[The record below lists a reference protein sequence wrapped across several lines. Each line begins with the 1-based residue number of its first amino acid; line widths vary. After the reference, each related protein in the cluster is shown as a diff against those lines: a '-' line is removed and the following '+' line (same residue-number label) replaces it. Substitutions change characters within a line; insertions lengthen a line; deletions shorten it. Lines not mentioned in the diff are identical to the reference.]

1 MALVAVGGYGRRE
14 LLPRSDLD
22 VLLLHGGRDDIAS
35 IADRIW
41 YPVWDSGAELDHA
54 VRTVPQARRVA
65 RADLKV
71 ALGLLSARH
80 VAGDPDLTERLRA
93 GALEDW
99 RSAAPARLAELHAA
113 HDERARTSGELA
125 FLLEPDLKEARGGL
139 RDVHAI
145 QAVAAAWVAPAPGP
159 KVRTAYEQILDARH
173 ALHEVTGR
181 RLDRLVLEE
190 QDEVARALGLLDGDV
205 LLRML
210 AGAARTVAYAVDH
223 AFRQADRLRGRRLR
237 RRQAERRPLADGVVE
252 QDGEVVLAR
261 AADPASDPALVLRA
275 AAAAAQAGLPLAPR
289 TLDRLTECPP
299 LPVPWPA
306 AARDALLSLLGAG
319 QAAVSVWEALDTEG
333 LVTALIPDWERVR
346 NRPQRN
352 PLHTF
357 TVDRHLAEAA
367 AQAAALTREVARP
380 DLLLLAALLHDV
392 GKGWP
397 GDHSVTG
404 EVVAR
409 DVGRRMGLPAPDV
422 ELVASAV
429 RLHLLLPMVA
439 TRRDLDDPVTVK
451 QVATTVRS
459 RVLLELLHALAIAD
473 GLATGPAAWNDW
485 KATLVA
491 DLVRRVEAVL
501 DGEPMPQPAPL
512 RDDQLALAA
521 EGAPAATVRGSEVTV
536 VAPDRPGLL
545 WRAAG
550 VLASHRLAVR
560 SANATSVGGTAVT
573 VFDVEPEFGDPPDAT
588 LVAADLRRMLL
599 GRLDVEDRLDR
610 RARAVRPR
618 AASVPA
624 PKVSLIDDASETATV
639 VEVRAHDA
647 PGLLWR
653 VGRALGD
660 CGLDVRAAR
669 VETLGAEVVDVF
681 YVTDGDG
688 KPLAADDLRRT
699 IVQSVL
705 AALGDLGRLTRPGLA
720 ATGRGYHGPFGSL
733 GVVFETLSDRL
744 TQVFSSLRGRG
755 RLSPADIDAT
765 CREIRIALL
774 EADVALPVV
783 RQFIARVKER
793 AGGEEVSAA
802 LNPAQQVIKIVNEEL
817 IGILGG
823 EERRLRFAKVPPT
836 VIMLAGLQGSG
847 KTTLAAKLALWLK
860 GQGNTP
866 MLVAADLQRPNAV
879 QQLAGGRR
887 AGGRPGLR
895 AVPRQRRRRPGGRR
909 PGLAGG
915 GQAPPAEHGHHR
927 HRGPHGRG
935 RGDDGAGRGDQG
947 RHAAGRDPVR
957 GRRDDRPG
965 RGGDRAGVPGRGRLR
980 RRGADQARRRRARRR
995 GAVHRGADRAADHVR
1010 VLGGEARG
1018 LRHVPSGPDGVAD
1031 PRPG

>member
-1 MALVAVGGYGRRE
+1 MTSFAADRARRTTQVDRWLAELLGAEAGVALVAVGGYGRRE

-22 VLLLHGGRDDIAS
+22 VLLLHGGRDDIAG

-99 RSAAPARLAELHAA
+99 RAAAPARLAELHEAR
-113 HDERARTSGELA
+113 DERARTSGELA

-159 KVRTAYEQILDARH
+159 RVRTAYEQILDARH

-223 AFRQADRLRGRRLR
+223 AFRQADRLPGRPGGGRRFR
-237 RRQAERRPLADGVVE
+237 RRPADRRPLADGVVE

-261 AADPASDPALVLRA
+261 AADPASDPPLVLRA

-306 AARDALLSLLGAG
+306 AARDAMLSLLGAG
-319 QAAVSVWEALDTEG
+319 QAAVGVWEALDTEG
-333 LVTALIPDWERVR
+333 LVAALIPDWERVR

-352 PLHTF
+352 PLHTY
-357 TVDRHLAEAA
+357 TVDRHLVEAA
-367 AQAAALTREVARP
+367 ARAAALTREVARP
-380 DLLLLAALLHDV
+380 DLLLLAALLHDM

-409 DVGRRMGLPAPDV
+409 DVVRRMGLPAADAD
-422 ELVASAV
+422 LVASAV

-451 QVATTVRS
+451 QVAAAVRS
-459 RVLLELLHALAIAD
+459 RALLELLHALAIAD

-501 DGEPMPQPAPL
+501 DGEPTPRPAPL
-512 RDDQLALAA
+512 REDQLALAA
-521 EGAPAATVRGSEVTV
+521 GGGPAATVRGSEVTV

-560 SANATSVGGTAVT
+560 SADATSVGSTAVS

-588 LVAADLRRMLL
+588 LVAADLRRMLQ

-618 AASVPA
+618 AAAIPA
-624 PKVSLIDDASETATV
+624 PRVSLVDDASDTATV

-653 VGRALGD
+653 VGRALGE

-669 VETLGAEVVDVF
+669 VETLGAEAVDVF

-688 KPLAADDLRRT
+688 KLLTGGDLRRT
-699 IVQSVL
+699 IVHSVL
-705 AALGDLGRLTRPGLA
+705 AALGD
-720 ATGRGYHGPFGSL
+720 
-733 GVVFETLSDRL
+733 
-744 TQVFSSLRGRG
+744 
-755 RLSPADIDAT
+755 
-765 CREIRIALL
+765 
-774 EADVALPVV
+774 
-783 RQFIARVKER
+783 
-793 AGGEEVSAA
+793 
-802 LNPAQQVIKIVNEEL
+802 
-817 IGILGG
+817 
-823 EERRLRFAKVPPT
+823 
-836 VIMLAGLQGSG
+836 
-847 KTTLAAKLALWLK
+847 
-860 GQGNTP
+860 
-866 MLVAADLQRPNAV
+866 
-879 QQLAGGRR
+879 
-887 AGGRPGLR
+887 
-895 AVPRQRRRRPGGRR
+895 
-909 PGLAGG
+909 
-915 GQAPPAEHGHHR
+915 
-927 HRGPHGRG
+927 
-935 RGDDGAGRGDQG
+935 
-947 RHAAGRDPVR
+947 
-957 GRRDDRPG
+957 
-965 RGGDRAGVPGRGRLR
+965 
-980 RRGADQARRRRARRR
+980 
-995 GAVHRGADRAADHVR
+995 
-1010 VLGGEARG
+1010 
-1018 LRHVPSGPDGVAD
+1018 
-1031 PRPG
+1031 

>member
-1 MALVAVGGYGRRE
+1 MTSFAADRARRTTQVDRWLAELLGAEADVALVAVGGYGRRE

-22 VLLLHGGRDDIAS
+22 VLLLHGGRDDIAG

-65 RADLKV
+65 RSDLKV

-99 RSAAPARLAELHAA
+99 RSAAPTRLAELHAS

-173 ALHEVTGR
+173 ALHEITGR

-210 AGAARTVAYAVDH
+210 AGAARTVSYAVDH
-223 AFRQADRLRGRRLR
+223 AFRQSDRLSSRPGAGNRPGNRQGRRLR

-261 AADPASDPALVLRA
+261 AADPASDPPLVLRA

-289 TLDRLTECPP
+289 TLARLTECPP

-319 QAAVSVWEALDTEG
+319 QAAVGVWEALDTEG

-352 PLHTF
+352 PLHTY

-367 AQAAALTREVARP
+367 AHAAALTREVARP
-380 DLLLLAALLHDV
+380 DLLLLATLLHDV

-409 DVGRRMGLPAPDV
+409 DVSRRLGLPAPDV
-422 ELVASAV
+422 ELVAAAV

-439 TRRDLDDPVTVK
+439 TRRDLDDPVTVT
-451 QVATTVRS
+451 QVATAVGS

-501 DGEPMPQPAPL
+501 DGDPPPQPTPL
-512 RDDQLALAA
+512 RADQLALAA
-521 EGAPAATVRGSEVTV
+521 EGGPAATVRGSEVTV

-560 SANATSVGGTAVT
+560 SANATSAGRTAVS
-573 VFDVEPEFGDPPDAT
+573 VFDVEAEFGDPPDAT
-588 LVAADLRRMLL
+588 LV
-599 GRLDVEDRLDR
+599 
-610 RARAVRPR
+610 
-618 AASVPA
+618 
-624 PKVSLIDDASETATV
+624 T
-639 VEVRAHDA
+639 
-647 PGLLWR
+647 
-653 VGRALGD
+653 
-660 CGLDVRAAR
+660 
-669 VETLGAEVVDVF
+669 
-681 YVTDGDG
+681 
-688 KPLAADDLRRT
+688 
-699 IVQSVL
+699 
-705 AALGDLGRLTRPGLA
+705 
-720 ATGRGYHGPFGSL
+720 
-733 GVVFETLSDRL
+733 
-744 TQVFSSLRGRG
+744 
-755 RLSPADIDAT
+755 
-765 CREIRIALL
+765 
-774 EADVALPVV
+774 
-783 RQFIARVKER
+783 
-793 AGGEEVSAA
+793 
-802 LNPAQQVIKIVNEEL
+802 
-817 IGILGG
+817 
-823 EERRLRFAKVPPT
+823 
-836 VIMLAGLQGSG
+836 
-847 KTTLAAKLALWLK
+847 
-860 GQGNTP
+860 
-866 MLVAADLQRPNAV
+866 
-879 QQLAGGRR
+879 
-887 AGGRPGLR
+887 
-895 AVPRQRRRRPGGRR
+895 
-909 PGLAGG
+909 
-915 GQAPPAEHGHHR
+915 
-927 HRGPHGRG
+927 
-935 RGDDGAGRGDQG
+935 
-947 RHAAGRDPVR
+947 
-957 GRRDDRPG
+957 
-965 RGGDRAGVPGRGRLR
+965 
-980 RRGADQARRRRARRR
+980 
-995 GAVHRGADRAADHVR
+995 
-1010 VLGGEARG
+1010 
-1018 LRHVPSGPDGVAD
+1018 
-1031 PRPG
+1031 

>member
-1 MALVAVGGYGRRE
+1 MERAGGTRVEATTSFAADRVRRTAQLDRWLAGLLGAEADVALVAVGGYGRRE
-14 LLPRSDLD
+14 MLPRSDLD
-22 VLLLHGGRDDIAS
+22 VLLLHAGRNDIAG
-35 IADRIW
+35 IADRVW

-65 RADLKV
+65 RTDLKV

-99 RSAAPARLAELHAA
+99 RAAAPARLAELHAA

-159 KVRTAYEQILDARH
+159 RVRTAYEQILDTRH
-173 ALHEVTGR
+173 ALHEITGR

-190 QDEVARALGLLDGDV
+190 QDEVARTLGMLDGDV

-210 AGAARTVAYAVDH
+210 AGAARTIAYAVDH
-223 AFRQADRLRGRRLR
+223 AFRQSDRLISRPGGGRRLR
-237 RRQAERRPLADGVVE
+237 RRPAERRPLADGVVE

-261 AADPASDPALVLRA
+261 AADPATDPPLVLRA

-352 PLHTF
+352 PLHTY

-367 AQAAALTREVARP
+367 AHAAALTREVARP

-409 DVGRRMGLPAPDV
+409 DVARRMGLPAPDT
-422 ELVASAV
+422 ELVATAV

-439 TRRDLDDPVTVK
+439 TRRDLDDPVTVT
-451 QVATTVRS
+451 QVATAVGS

-501 DGEPMPQPAPL
+501 DGQPMPRPAPL
-512 RDDQLALAA
+512 REDQLTLAA
-521 EGAPAATVRGSEVTV
+521 EGGPAATVLGSEVTV

-560 SANATSVGGTAVT
+560 SANATSVGATAVS

-588 LVAADLRRMLL
+588 LVAADLRRMLQ

-618 AASVPA
+618 AAAVPA
-624 PKVSLIDDASETATV
+624 PKVSLVDDASDTATV

-653 VGRALGD
+653 VGRALGE

-669 VETLGAEVVDVF
+669 VETLGAEAVDVF

-688 KPLAADDLRRT
+688 KPLGDGDLRRT
-699 IVQSVL
+699 IVHSVL
-705 AALGDLGRLTRPGLA
+705 AAL
-720 ATGRGYHGPFGSL
+720 
-733 GVVFETLSDRL
+733 SD
-744 TQVFSSLRGRG
+744 
-755 RLSPADIDAT
+755 
-765 CREIRIALL
+765 
-774 EADVALPVV
+774 
-783 RQFIARVKER
+783 
-793 AGGEEVSAA
+793 
-802 LNPAQQVIKIVNEEL
+802 
-817 IGILGG
+817 
-823 EERRLRFAKVPPT
+823 
-836 VIMLAGLQGSG
+836 
-847 KTTLAAKLALWLK
+847 
-860 GQGNTP
+860 
-866 MLVAADLQRPNAV
+866 
-879 QQLAGGRR
+879 
-887 AGGRPGLR
+887 
-895 AVPRQRRRRPGGRR
+895 
-909 PGLAGG
+909 
-915 GQAPPAEHGHHR
+915 
-927 HRGPHGRG
+927 
-935 RGDDGAGRGDQG
+935 
-947 RHAAGRDPVR
+947 
-957 GRRDDRPG
+957 
-965 RGGDRAGVPGRGRLR
+965 
-980 RRGADQARRRRARRR
+980 
-995 GAVHRGADRAADHVR
+995 
-1010 VLGGEARG
+1010 
-1018 LRHVPSGPDGVAD
+1018 
-1031 PRPG
+1031 

>member
-1 MALVAVGGYGRRE
+1 MTSFAAERARRTTQVDRWLAELLGAEPDVALVAVGGYGRRE
-14 LLPRSDLD
+14 MLPRSDLD
-22 VLLLHGGRDDIAS
+22 VLLLHGGRDDIAG

-65 RADLKV
+65 RTDLKV

-99 RSAAPARLAELHAA
+99 RAAAPTRLAELHAA

-173 ALHEVTGR
+173 ALHEITGR

-210 AGAARTVAYAVDH
+210 AGAARTIAYAVDH
-223 AFRQADRLRGRRLR
+223 AFRQSDRLSSRPGGGRRLR
-237 RRQAERRPLADGVVE
+237 RRPAERRPLADGVVE

-261 AADPASDPALVLRA
+261 AADPASDPPLVLRA

-319 QAAVSVWEALDTEG
+319 HAAVGVWEALDTEG

-352 PLHTF
+352 PLHTY

-367 AQAAALTREVARP
+367 AHAAALTREVARP

-409 DVGRRMGLPAPDV
+409 DVVRRMGLPAPDV

-451 QVATTVRS
+451 QVATAVGS
-459 RVLLELLHALAIAD
+459 RALLELLHALAMAD

-501 DGEPMPQPAPL
+501 DGDPMPQPAPL
-512 RDDQLALAA
+512 REDQLALAA
-521 EGAPAATVRGSEVTV
+521 EGGPAATVRGSEVTV

-560 SANATSVGGTAVT
+560 SANATSVGATAVS
-573 VFDVEPEFGDPPDAT
+573 VFDVEAEFGDPPDAT
-588 LVAADLRRMLL
+588 LVAADLRRMLQ

-610 RARAVRPR
+610 RARASRPR
-618 AASVPA
+618 AATVPA
-624 PKVSLIDDASETATV
+624 PKVSLVDDASDTATV

-653 VGRALGD
+653 VGRALGE

-669 VETLGAEVVDVF
+669 VETLGAEAVDVF
-681 YVTDGDG
+681 YVTDGEG
-688 KPLAADDLRRT
+688 KPLGDGDLRRT
-699 IVQSVL
+699 IAASVL
-705 AALGDLGRLTRPGLA
+705 AALGD
-720 ATGRGYHGPFGSL
+720 
-733 GVVFETLSDRL
+733 
-744 TQVFSSLRGRG
+744 
-755 RLSPADIDAT
+755 
-765 CREIRIALL
+765 
-774 EADVALPVV
+774 
-783 RQFIARVKER
+783 
-793 AGGEEVSAA
+793 
-802 LNPAQQVIKIVNEEL
+802 
-817 IGILGG
+817 
-823 EERRLRFAKVPPT
+823 
-836 VIMLAGLQGSG
+836 
-847 KTTLAAKLALWLK
+847 
-860 GQGNTP
+860 
-866 MLVAADLQRPNAV
+866 
-879 QQLAGGRR
+879 
-887 AGGRPGLR
+887 
-895 AVPRQRRRRPGGRR
+895 
-909 PGLAGG
+909 
-915 GQAPPAEHGHHR
+915 
-927 HRGPHGRG
+927 
-935 RGDDGAGRGDQG
+935 
-947 RHAAGRDPVR
+947 
-957 GRRDDRPG
+957 
-965 RGGDRAGVPGRGRLR
+965 
-980 RRGADQARRRRARRR
+980 
-995 GAVHRGADRAADHVR
+995 
-1010 VLGGEARG
+1010 
-1018 LRHVPSGPDGVAD
+1018 
-1031 PRPG
+1031 

>member
-1 MALVAVGGYGRRE
+1 MTSLAADRARRTAQIDRWLAELLGPQPGVALMAVGGYGRRE

-22 VLLLHGGRDDIAS
+22 VVLLHGGRDDIAG

-113 HDERARTSGELA
+113 HDERTRTFGELA

-210 AGAARTVAYAVDH
+210 AGAARTIAYAVDH
-223 AFRQADRLRGRRLR
+223 AFRQADRLGTR
-237 RRQAERRPLADGVVE
+237 RRRRRGAERRPLADGVVQ

-261 AADPASDPALVLRA
+261 AADPARDPALVLRA
-275 AAAAAQAGLPLAPR
+275 AAAAAQSGLPLAPR
-289 TLDRLTECPP
+289 TLGRLTECPP
-299 LPVPWPA
+299 LPVPWPG
-306 AARDALLSLLGAG
+306 AARDALLALLGAG
-319 QAAVSVWEALDTEG
+319 QSAVSVWEALDTEG
-333 LVTALIPDWERVR
+333 LITALIPDWERVR

-352 PLHTF
+352 PLHKF

-367 AQAAALTREVARP
+367 ARAAALTREVARP
-380 DLLLLAALLHDV
+380 DLLLIAALLHDI

-397 GDHSVTG
+397 GDHSITG

-409 DVGRRMGLPAPDV
+409 DVGRRIGLPGPDV
-422 ELVASAV
+422 DLVAAAV
-429 RLHLLLPMVA
+429 RHHLLLPVVA

-451 QVATTVRS
+451 QVAAAVPS
-459 RVLLELLHALAIAD
+459 RALLELLHALAIAD

-491 DLVRRVEAVL
+491 DLVRRVEGVL
-501 DGEPMPQPAPL
+501 AGEQMPGPAPL
-512 RDDQLALAA
+512 RDDQLTLAA
-521 EGAPAATVRGSEVTV
+521 SGGPAATVRGSEVTV
-536 VAPDRPGLL
+536 VAPDRPGLF

-560 SANATSVGGTAVT
+560 SANATAVGATAVT
-573 VFDVEPEFGDPPDAT
+573 VFDVESEFGDPPDAT
-588 LVAADLRRMLL
+588 LVAGDLRRMLL
-599 GRLDVEDRLDR
+599 GRLDVTDRLER
-610 RARAVRPR
+610 RARAASPR
-618 AASVPA
+618 AGAVPA
-624 PKVSLIDDASETATV
+624 PRVTLVDEASQTATV

-653 VGRALGD
+653 VGRALGE

-681 YVTDGDG
+681 YVTGPDGQ
-688 KPLAADDLRRT
+688 PLADADRRRAT
-699 IVQSVL
+699 VHAVL
-705 AALGDLGRLTRPGLA
+705 AAL
-720 ATGRGYHGPFGSL
+720 RG
-733 GVVFETLSDRL
+733 
-744 TQVFSSLRGRG
+744 
-755 RLSPADIDAT
+755 
-765 CREIRIALL
+765 
-774 EADVALPVV
+774 
-783 RQFIARVKER
+783 
-793 AGGEEVSAA
+793 
-802 LNPAQQVIKIVNEEL
+802 
-817 IGILGG
+817 
-823 EERRLRFAKVPPT
+823 
-836 VIMLAGLQGSG
+836 
-847 KTTLAAKLALWLK
+847 
-860 GQGNTP
+860 
-866 MLVAADLQRPNAV
+866 
-879 QQLAGGRR
+879 
-887 AGGRPGLR
+887 
-895 AVPRQRRRRPGGRR
+895 
-909 PGLAGG
+909 
-915 GQAPPAEHGHHR
+915 
-927 HRGPHGRG
+927 
-935 RGDDGAGRGDQG
+935 
-947 RHAAGRDPVR
+947 
-957 GRRDDRPG
+957 
-965 RGGDRAGVPGRGRLR
+965 
-980 RRGADQARRRRARRR
+980 
-995 GAVHRGADRAADHVR
+995 
-1010 VLGGEARG
+1010 
-1018 LRHVPSGPDGVAD
+1018 
-1031 PRPG
+1031 

>member
-1 MALVAVGGYGRRE
+1 MAVGGYGRKE

-22 VLLLHGGRDDIAS
+22 VLLLHGGRDDIAA
-35 IADRIW
+35 IADRMW
-41 YPVWDSGAELDHA
+41 YPIWDSGAELDHA

-65 RADLKV
+65 RSDLKV

-80 VAGDPDLTERLRA
+80 VAGDPELTERLRA

-113 HDERARTSGELA
+113 HDERTRTFGELA

-237 RRQAERRPLADGVVE
+237 RRRAERRPLADGVVE

-261 AADPASDPALVLRA
+261 AADPARDPSLVLRA
-275 AAAAAQAGLPLAPR
+275 SAAAAQAGLPLAPR

-306 AARDALLSLLGAG
+306 AARDSLLALLGAG

-367 AQAAALTREVARP
+367 AHAAALTREVARP
-380 DLLLLAALLHDV
+380 DLLLLAALLHDI

-409 DVGRRMGLPAPDV
+409 DVGRRMGLPAADV
-422 ELVASAV
+422 DLVASAV

-451 QVATTVRS
+451 QVATAVRS
-459 RVLLELLHALAIAD
+459 RALLELLHALAIAD

-491 DLVRRVEAVL
+491 DLVRRVESVL
-501 DGEPMPQPAPL
+501 DGEPMPGPAPL

-521 EGAPAATVRGSEVTV
+521 AGDPAATVRGSEVTV

-560 SANATSVGGTAVT
+560 SANATSVGNIAVT
-573 VFDVEPEFGDPPDAT
+573 VFDVEPEYGDPPDAT

-610 RARAVRPR
+610 RARAVRSR
-618 AASVPA
+618 GAAVPA
-624 PKVSLIDDASETATV
+624 PKVTLVDEASETATV

-653 VGRALGD
+653 VGRALGE

-681 YVTDGDG
+681 YVTNGDG

-699 IVQSVL
+699 TVHSVL
-705 AALGDLGRLTRPGLA
+705 AALGD
-720 ATGRGYHGPFGSL
+720 
-733 GVVFETLSDRL
+733 
-744 TQVFSSLRGRG
+744 
-755 RLSPADIDAT
+755 
-765 CREIRIALL
+765 
-774 EADVALPVV
+774 
-783 RQFIARVKER
+783 
-793 AGGEEVSAA
+793 
-802 LNPAQQVIKIVNEEL
+802 
-817 IGILGG
+817 
-823 EERRLRFAKVPPT
+823 
-836 VIMLAGLQGSG
+836 
-847 KTTLAAKLALWLK
+847 
-860 GQGNTP
+860 
-866 MLVAADLQRPNAV
+866 
-879 QQLAGGRR
+879 
-887 AGGRPGLR
+887 
-895 AVPRQRRRRPGGRR
+895 
-909 PGLAGG
+909 
-915 GQAPPAEHGHHR
+915 
-927 HRGPHGRG
+927 
-935 RGDDGAGRGDQG
+935 
-947 RHAAGRDPVR
+947 
-957 GRRDDRPG
+957 
-965 RGGDRAGVPGRGRLR
+965 
-980 RRGADQARRRRARRR
+980 
-995 GAVHRGADRAADHVR
+995 
-1010 VLGGEARG
+1010 
-1018 LRHVPSGPDGVAD
+1018 
-1031 PRPG
+1031 